1 MVKKEEYK
9 LTDRYQK
16 EADFVNEVL
25 VSAQK
30 LAGKVVSLASDKENY
45 EKLSAKA
52 TMLKEAIS
60 SVGEK
65 YKNNLVALQQNQDA
79 VVELGSKNTLFQ
91 ANLQRT
97 EATLASE
104 RKRAS
109 TLESKVIEVNE
120 ANEVLKTDGVA
131 TYKKYQEADKLRSKY
146 ESDANKYHA
155 DLAVRTVD
163 LFETQ
168 KSLASSDVKV
178 MDLSD
183 KASKRVS
190 AVQTLLQTYFGVPES
205 TFKGVAENKKEDHVY
220 KLLEEQLSA
229 RDARDKQVDKELE
242 EALGFE
248 NKEEKPAPVQKSE
261 STLKNIARVRLSRL

>member
-16 EADFVNEVL
+16 EADFVNDVL

-45 EKLSAKA
+45 EILSAKA
-52 TMLKEAIS
+52 TRLKEAIS

-79 VVELGSKNTLFQ
+79 VVELGSKNNSLQ

-109 TLESKVIEVNE
+109 TLESKVSEVNE
-120 ANEVLKTDGVA
+120 TNEVLKREGVA
-131 TYKKYQEADKLRSKY
+131 TYKQYQEADKLRLKY
-146 ESDANKYHA
+146 ESQANQYQA
-155 DLAVRTVD
+155 DLTTRTTELSD
-163 LFETQ
+163 AQ
-168 KSLASSDVKV
+168 KSLASSDTAVFN
-178 MDLSD
+178 LSER
-183 KASKRVS
+183 ASKRVL

-205 TFKGVAENKKEDHVY
+205 TFKGVAENKKEEHVY

-229 RDARDKQVDKELE
+229 RDARDKQFDKELE

-248 NKEEKPAPVQKSE
+248 VKEEKPAQ
-261 STLKNIARVRLSRL
+261 STNGRAVNRVRTVTSGGK